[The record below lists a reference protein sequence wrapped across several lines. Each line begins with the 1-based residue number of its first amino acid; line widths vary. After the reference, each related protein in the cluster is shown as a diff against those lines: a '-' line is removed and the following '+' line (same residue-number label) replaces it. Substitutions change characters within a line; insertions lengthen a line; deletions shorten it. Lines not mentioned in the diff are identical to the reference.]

1 MRLFFLYILVF
12 TVVVNEAHADK
23 KEAAHAFAMHGKPK
37 YGENFKHF
45 EYVNPV
51 APKGGK
57 LINEAMGT
65 FDSFN
70 PFILKGVKAAGLG
83 LIYDSL
89 MVGSSDEAF
98 TNYGLIAE
106 SVIVPK
112 DRSWVSSIS
121 TQRQN
126 GMMESQYL

>member
-1 MRLFFLYILVF
+1 
-12 TVVVNEAHADK
+12 
-23 KEAAHAFAMHGKPK
+23 MHGKPK

-45 EYVNPV
+45 EYVNPF

-89 MVGSSDEAF
+89 MVGSSDDWQCC
-98 TNYGLIAE
+98 TDWLGLCCAGYSEGFFNVGWWRI
-106 SVIVPK
+106 
-112 DRSWVSSIS
+112 
-121 TQRQN
+121 
-126 GMMESQYL
+126 G

>member
-1 MRLFFLYILVF
+1 MRPSFLYIVIF
-12 TVVVNEAHADK
+12 TVLVNGAYADQK
-23 KEAAHAFAMHGKPK
+23 DATHAFAMHGKPK
-37 YGENFKHF
+37 YGEGFKHF
-45 EYVNPV
+45 EYVNPL

-106 SVIVPK
+106 SLSLIH
-112 DRSWVSSIS
+112 I
-121 TQRQN
+121 
-126 GMMESQYL
+126 